1 MSRNLFLRASSSGAL
16 FVAVVLMI
24 GCGGDSGPTRYE
36 VSGTVTY
43 QGQPVPKGFVTFSPD
58 TSQGN
63 SGPGGGAEIVDG
75 HYETAAGKGVIGGP
89 HQVRIV
95 GYDGIP
101 ISMEGE
107 ELTDGQPLFTPY
119 ITTIDFP
126 AEDSTQDFT
135 IPSGDGGG

>member
-1 MSRNLFLRASSSGAL
+1 MNWNALLKTLRS
-16 FVAVVLMI
+16 VAMLVGVVCPI
-24 GCGGDSGPTRYE
+24 GCGGDSGPPRYQ
-36 VSGTVTY
+36 VSGAVTY

-75 HYETAAGKGVIGGP
+75 RYVTAAGKGVIGGP

-107 ELTDGQPLFTPY
+107 ELTDGQPLFAPFV
-119 ITTIDFP
+119 TTIDFP
-126 AEDSTQDFT
+126 TEDSTQDFT
-135 IPSGDGGG
+135 IPLGDNGG